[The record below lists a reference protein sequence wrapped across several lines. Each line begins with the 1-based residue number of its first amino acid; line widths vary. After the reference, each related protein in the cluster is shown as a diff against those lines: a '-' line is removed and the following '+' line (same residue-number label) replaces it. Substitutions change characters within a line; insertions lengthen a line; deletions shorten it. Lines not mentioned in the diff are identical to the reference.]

1 MANEQELSTASF
13 KQELGQVRFDIAWQV
28 ASAKLKTFGVG
39 IKPPAKLDEDALAK
53 MMVKAKKDLK
63 FFAQLVD
70 QKTVK
75 VIARCGSESKEI
87 LSTPLNA
94 GKTDLWIA
102 DLTALKEKST
112 LFSEAELKDF
122 IKKHPD
128 QNVISKL
135 KGELATL
142 NSELAKL
149 LQQAKE
155 KQAAIEAKKKAIVDA
170 GGKP

>member
-1 MANEQELSTASF
+1 MANEQELSTASYNADVS
-13 KQELGQVRFDIAWQV
+13 KVRFDIAWQV

-53 MMVKAKKDLK
+53 MMIKNKKELK

-70 QKTVK
+70 QKAVRTL
-75 VIARCGSESKEI
+75 ARCGSESKE
-87 LSTPLNA
+87 LFSTPLNA
-94 GKTDLWIA
+94 GKTDLWVA
-102 DLTALKEKST
+102 DLTALKNKSS

-128 QNVISKL
+128 QNVIDKL
-135 KGELATL
+135 KAELATL
-142 NSELAKL
+142 KSELNKL
-149 LQQAKE
+149 VQQAKD
-155 KQAAIEAKKKAIVDA
+155 KGAAIEAKKKAIIDA